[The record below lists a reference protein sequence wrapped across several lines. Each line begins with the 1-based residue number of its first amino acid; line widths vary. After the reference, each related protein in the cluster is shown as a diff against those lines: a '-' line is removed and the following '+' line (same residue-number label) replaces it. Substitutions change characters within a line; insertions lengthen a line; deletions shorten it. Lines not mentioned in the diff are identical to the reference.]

1 MSVYFGKKIKEIRK
15 KNNLTQLEFALIF
28 GYKDKSMIAHIEK
41 GETEMSNDKI
51 ALLIKRFNVDANE
64 LFIEKKNHVNENYVR
79 RIRKYLGSQKII
91 LNCAGGIVEKDNKIL
106 LQRRA
111 DNNRWGLPGGL
122 LELNETYLEA
132 AIREIKEETGL
143 DVKPK
148 YFLGIFHN
156 HNMEW
161 NNGDK
166 AHTIGAYFVFELV
179 GGNLRV
185 DEESFEL
192 KFCSREEIPSLFAPD
207 HIKAVEAYYKGI
219 KNPLFEENVA
229 LSAEK

>member
-143 DVKPK
+143 D
-148 YFLGIFHN
+148 
-156 HNMEW
+156 
-161 NNGDK
+161 
-166 AHTIGAYFVFELV
+166 
-179 GGNLRV
+179 
-185 DEESFEL
+185 ES
-192 KFCSREEIPSLFAPD
+192 
-207 HIKAVEAYYKGI
+207 H
-219 KNPLFEENVA
+219 
-229 LSAEK
+229 